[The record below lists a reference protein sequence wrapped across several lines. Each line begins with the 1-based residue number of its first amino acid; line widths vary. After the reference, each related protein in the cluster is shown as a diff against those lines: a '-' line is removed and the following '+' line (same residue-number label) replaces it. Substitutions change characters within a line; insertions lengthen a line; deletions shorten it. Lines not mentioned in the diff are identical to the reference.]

1 MAART
6 GLVATIMGFPKAQPF
21 AFNIIIAT
29 VKTSAAD
36 LMTQVMVEGKAYD
49 EVRFGQLRLL
59 FNARCKRNSSLLAFA
74 ASAGDAKTHLAG

>member
-6 GLVATIMGFPKAQPF
+6 GLMATIMGFPKAQPF

-49 EVRFGQLRLL
+49 EVRPEQLRSVSH
-59 FNARCKRNSSLLAFA
+59 AWCKRISDLLAFS
-74 ASAGDAKTHLAG
+74 ASACDAVD